1 MLVRD
6 LKSFCGM
13 SPCIDIVPWKFE
25 VTPSLRHMLEPLVLD
40 ALFEHAARQRSLNRE
55 SGVTSTLPLSV
66 AYEVL
71 AAQEPRWQ
79 ERLGTALHAL
89 GEPTRQMP
97 VALDRWG
104 EQLIQAAHEFCRREG
119 ASTVRA
125 ASARTKPQSRFA
137 LLWQDLFD
145 RCVHE
150 WLRDHDLMEDAEH
163 LDVTDAL
170 VEGTKL
176 WASDLVHGLNPTTNL
191 FLDPNQNLCV
201 TFERG
206 PVKLVVQGRPD
217 PAMVQV
223 KAHGFELHQHGWA
236 ESMPVEV
243 RVVQALLLALLL
255 EQDRQAPCTLNDLM
269 LVRPLAIKSSTD
281 TSDSVSTAFA
291 AFYGNATT
299 VRRMQ
304 KRAKATAVEN
314 LLLTGPVG
322 SGKMELARCL
332 ARAMNQPLIHLNS
345 STLKS
350 VEDVL
355 AAIDRQ
361 LTAESQAL
369 QKHDEAHRTYPPLV
383 LCFARAHDLGRCSEA
398 LLPLLDVKQRRLGDA
413 LFPTSTVLAT
423 SDEPVFLSPA
433 FARSCRR
440 VELDLYSVP
449 ELTPLVTTVF
459 TSAKLSLPL
468 ALAQL
473 LVRLGRC
480 LPGRVL
486 KFAYEFR
493 DHHLAAPHNV
503 PLTRDAIMRLA
514 RFEWQV
520 DEQGLEE
527 SDYHLLR
534 ALESGPKGLPALQQ
548 LLPAGCSIIA
558 ARAEPWLLQLG
569 AIQRGPRGRAL
580 TVFGEQLL
588 LRRAQSA

>member
-6 LKSFCGM
+6 LKSCCGM
-13 SPCIDIVPWKFE
+13 SPCIDIVPLKFE

-55 SGVTSTLPLSV
+55 PGITSTLPLSV

-71 AAQEPRWQ
+71 AAQQPRWQ
-79 ERLGTALHAL
+79 ERLGAALHTL

-119 ASTVRA
+119 ATTVRA

-145 RCVHE
+145 RCVHD
-150 WLRDHDLMEDAEH
+150 WLRDHDLMEDPEH

-176 WASDLVHGLNPTTNL
+176 WARDIVHGLNPTTTL

-217 PAMVQV
+217 PAVVQV

-243 RVVQALLLALLL
+243 RVVQALLLALML

-269 LVRPLAIKSSTD
+269 LVRPVAIKSATD
-281 TSDSVSTAFA
+281 TSTAISS
-291 AFYGNATT
+291 AFEGFHGNATA

-304 KRAKATAVEN
+304 QRVRTAPEEN
-314 LLLTGPVG
+314 LLLTGPSG
-322 SGKMELARCL
+322 SGKMELARCF
-332 ARAMNQPLIHLNS
+332 ARALNLPLIHLNS
-345 STLKS
+345 ETLNS

-361 LTAESQAL
+361 LSAESRAL
-369 QKHDEAHRTYPPLV
+369 KKQDEGTSTYPPLV
-383 LCFARAHDLGRCSEA
+383 LCFAHAHDLGRCADA
-398 LLPLLDVKQRRLGDA
+398 LLQLLDTKHRLLGNA
-413 LFPTSTVLAT
+413 LFPACSVLAT
-423 SDEPVFLSPA
+423 SDEPVLLSPT
-433 FARSCRR
+433 FARGFRR
-440 VELDLYSVP
+440 MELDLYSAE
-449 ELTPLVTTVF
+449 ELTPLITTIF

-486 KFAYEFR
+486 KFANEFR
-493 DHHLAAPHNV
+493 DHHLSAPHNV
-503 PLTRDAIMRLA
+503 PLTRDAVMRLA
-514 RFEWQV
+514 KFDWKV

-527 SDYHLLR
+527 GDYHLLR

-548 LLPAGCSIIA
+548 LLPPGCSIIA

-588 LRRAQSA
+588 LRRAQS